1 MDLETIWRR
10 MGVASWLLA
19 RVGAIALVGMMLLTA
34 IDVAGR
40 YLFNAP
46 IVGAFEVTEF
56 LVLILIFSF
65 IGYTQREKSHVS
77 IGLLFGRF
85 PKQARITIDF
95 VNHLIAL
102 LLLGLMAWMG
112 YKNGCEL
119 IEVGEKSG
127 NLGIPHYP
135 FAFFLSI
142 GCLVMCVEFM
152 RDLIRLAISFTG
164 RDLS

>member
-1 MDLETIWRR
+1 
-10 MGVASWLLA
+10 MGAASWLLA
-19 RVGAIALVGMMLLTA
+19 RVGALALVGMMLLTA
-34 IDVAGR
+34 VDVAGR
-40 YLFNAP
+40 YLFNTP

-77 IGLLFGRF
+77 VDLLFSRF
-85 PKQARITIDF
+85 PRRAQITIDF

-102 LLLGLMAWMG
+102 VLLGLMAWMG
-112 YKNGCEL
+112 YRNGYEL

-135 FAFFLSI
+135 FAFFLSL
-142 GCLVMCVEFM
+142 GCLVMCIEFM

-164 RDLS
+164 KDLS